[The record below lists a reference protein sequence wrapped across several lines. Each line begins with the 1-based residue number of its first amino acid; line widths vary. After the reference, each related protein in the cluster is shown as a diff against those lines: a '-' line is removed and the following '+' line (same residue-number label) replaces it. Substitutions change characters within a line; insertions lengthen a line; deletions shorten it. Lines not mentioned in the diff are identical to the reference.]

1 MAEACRVFWGSHG
14 CDLPRGHPPERHQC
28 GLDED
33 DENPPCTQVER
44 ELDEVTG
51 TELWVQRFAEA
62 DGGWGDPF
70 PAWISGEDLPPGLT
84 PSDDEVDALS
94 RGLAGRGQ
102 DGALGEREG
111 LGEVRRVGLLTCGFR
126 NLRGSG

>member
-1 MAEACRVFWGSHG
+1 MAEDGQLVSGTCRVFWGSHG

-51 TELWVQRFAEA
+51 TEVWVERYAEA
-62 DGGWGDPF
+62 DGGWGEPF
-70 PAWISGEDLPPGLT
+70 PAMVWGEDLPSGLT
-84 PSDDEVDALS
+84 PSMDEVSALS
-94 RGLAGRGQ
+94 RAWRAVGKTAHWEDGRGWVKAAM
-102 DGALGEREG
+102 G
-111 LGEVRRVGLLTCGFR
+111 
-126 NLRGSG
+126 